1 MKIAFLTNFFNHHQK
16 NLAAALYRTEGV
28 DFRLVAT
35 ETIPE
40 ERLKLG
46 YQVQNE
52 EPYLLDYGKE
62 AEDFLDTAEVIIAG
76 SAPEQMI
83 QRQLKKG
90 KLILRYHERPLKKG
104 MEPLKFLPRWYRWHK
119 RNPRNANVYLLAAS
133 AFAAADYA
141 KFGLFSRKAFK
152 WGYFPET
159 KEYDDFTQMLCQKE
173 PNSILWAGRFLPE
186 KHPEDAVLAAEILKR
201 KGYRFHLTLIGTGEQ
216 EQKIKNLVK
225 EKQLEDIVCL
235 PGAMSPEQVRM
246 YMERAQIY
254 LFTSDKQEGWGA
266 VLNESMN
273 SGCAVVASHE
283 IGAVPFLIE
292 DDRNG
297 MIYRSCNVQELS
309 EKIEELLQDP
319 DKCRRLGQ
327 AAYETLLQTWNAET
341 AAERLVQVCR
351 KLLRG
356 ESAEGL
362 YQTGPCSPAE
372 KIGEDWYS
380 HEIQHI

>member
-28 DFRLVAT
+28 DFRLVVT

-235 PGAMSPEQVRM
+235 PGAMSGAGTDV
-246 YMERAQIY
+246 YGACADLFVYERQA
-254 LFTSDKQEGWGA
+254 G
-266 VLNESMN
+266 
-273 SGCAVVASHE
+273 
-283 IGAVPFLIE
+283 
-292 DDRNG
+292 
-297 MIYRSCNVQELS
+297 
-309 EKIEELLQDP
+309 
-319 DKCRRLGQ
+319 RLGSGT
-327 AAYETLLQTWNAET
+327 E
-341 AAERLVQVCR
+341 
-351 KLLRG
+351 
-356 ESAEGL
+356 
-362 YQTGPCSPAE
+362 
-372 KIGEDWYS
+372 
-380 HEIQHI
+380 

>member
-1 MKIAFLTNFFNHHQK
+1 MKIVFLTNFFNHHQK
-16 NLAAALYRTEGV
+16 NLATALYRTEGV
-28 DFRLVAT
+28 EFRLIVT

-62 AEDFLDTAEVIIAG
+62 ADAFLEAAEVVIAG
-76 SAPEQMI
+76 SAPEQLI

-119 RNPRNANVYLLAAS
+119 RNPGSANVYLLAAS

-141 KFGLFSRKAFK
+141 KFGLFSQKAFK

-159 KEYDDFTQMLCQKE
+159 KKYDDFLRMLYQKE
-173 PNSILWAGRFLPE
+173 PNSVLWAGRFLDC
-186 KHPEDAVLAAEILKR
+186 KHPEDAILAAEILKQ
-201 KGYRFHLTLIGTGEQ
+201 KGYQFHLTLIGTGEQ
-216 EQKIKNLVK
+216 ESKLQKLVS
-225 EKQLEDIVCL
+225 EKKLEDIVSM
-235 PGAMSPEQVRM
+235 PGSMSPEQVRM

-254 LFTSDKQEGWGA
+254 LFTSDKLEGWGA

-292 DDRNG
+292 DNRNG
-297 MIYRSCNVQELS
+297 MIYQSRNIQELS
-309 EKIEELLQDP
+309 KKIEELLQNP
-319 DKCRRLGQ
+319 DKCCRLGQ
-327 AAYETLLQTWNAET
+327 AAYETLLQMWNAET
-341 AAERLVQVCR
+341 AAERLVQICR

-362 YQTGPCSPAE
+362 YLTGPCSTAE

-380 HEIQHI
+380 YEVEHI

>member
-1 MKIAFLTNFFNHHQK
+1 M
-16 NLAAALYRTEGV
+16 
-28 DFRLVAT
+28 
-35 ETIPE
+35 
-40 ERLKLG
+40 
-46 YQVQNE
+46 
-52 EPYLLDYGKE
+52 
-62 AEDFLDTAEVIIAG
+62 
-76 SAPEQMI
+76 
-83 QRQLKKG
+83 
-90 KLILRYHERPLKKG
+90 
-104 MEPLKFLPRWYRWHK
+104 
-119 RNPRNANVYLLAAS
+119 
-133 AFAAADYA
+133 
-141 KFGLFSRKAFK
+141 
-152 WGYFPET
+152 
-159 KEYDDFTQMLCQKE
+159 
-173 PNSILWAGRFLPE
+173 
-186 KHPEDAVLAAEILKR
+186 
-201 KGYRFHLTLIGTGEQ
+201 
-216 EQKIKNLVK
+216 
-225 EKQLEDIVCL
+225 
-235 PGAMSPEQVRM
+235 
-246 YMERAQIY
+246 
-254 LFTSDKQEGWGA
+254 FTSDKQEGWGA